1 MYVVEQSKKN
11 MDILERLAE
20 RAENRKTY
28 MRQYMNKYYDTHREI
43 ILEQQVDQKKRYR
56 ENNIEKVKAYQREWY
71 ARKKAEKLAKKT
83 TI

>member
-1 MYVVEQSKKN
+1 

-43 ILEQQVDQKKRYR
+43 ILEQQVEQKKRYR

-71 ARKKAEKLAKKT
+71 ARKKAEKLAELNV
-83 TI
+83 